1 MNESRQTRPSV
12 VPDLP
17 AVLYIETTNRCDSLC
32 QTCIRTF
39 QTLEPMKD
47 LTLDELVRIVDQ
59 FPRVE
64 RVILH
69 GIGEPLLN
77 PDLFRIIAYL
87 KGRGTTVLFNSDAIG
102 LTEKKREGLIESKL
116 DELRVSLDAATPET
130 YRAIRGVL
138 AFHRVRE
145 NVAAL
150 VDLRRKLAAGTP
162 AISLWFTVLR
172 TNVHELPAFIRLAAD
187 IGADRVNV
195 QRLVY
200 YGQGMAVAGQSLYGD
215 LSALESQFLAE
226 ASHLA
231 GELGV
236 SLCASGNTTPEA
248 SLTPE
253 ERKRPWSGCQRP
265 WALSYITANGNVL
278 PCCISPWTAKDY
290 RGLILGNAITQ
301 PFVGI
306 WNGERYREFR
316 IRFESDEAP
325 DPCHGCGR
333 LWSI

>member
-1 MNESRQTRPSV
+1 MSESRHTRPSV

-39 QTLEPMKD
+39 QTLEPIKD

-64 RVILH
+64 RAILH

-77 PDLFRIIAYL
+77 PDLFEMIAYL
-87 KGRGTTVLFNSDAIG
+87 KGRRTTVLFNSDAIG
-102 LTEKKREGLIESKL
+102 LAEKKRERLIESGL

-130 YRAIRGVL
+130 YRAIRGVP

-150 VDLRRKLAAGTP
+150 TDLRRKLGVNTP
-162 AISLWFTVLR
+162 IISLWFTTLR
-172 TNVHELPAFIRLAAD
+172 NNVHELPAFIRLARD

-200 YGQGMAVAGQSLYGD
+200 YGQGMAAAEQSLHGA
-215 LSALESQFLAE
+215 LSALEHQFLAE
-226 ASHLA
+226 ATRLA
-231 GELGV
+231 EETGI
-236 SLCASGNTTPEA
+236 SLCASGSTTPEA
-248 SLTPE
+248 SLTPD
-253 ERKRPWSGCQRP
+253 ERSRPWSGCQRP
-265 WALSYITANGNVL
+265 WTLSYITANGNVL

-290 RGLILGNAITQ
+290 RGLVLWNVFTQ
-301 PFVGI
+301 QFADI
-306 WNGERYREFR
+306 WNGEQYQEFR
-316 IRFESDEAP
+316 TRFESDEPP